1 MFQLENSH
9 YNLEKINFNVDKI
22 FNDKIK
28 DPFENTSFFYIIVG
42 RPGSGKTSLLINMLN
57 DKKIYRKVFSQILV
71 CMPKSS
77 RQSLKNNIFDVL
89 PPDQLFDELD
99 ESILTKIKNNKETFE
114 NENEERAEAGKP
126 AMCRHQLLILDD
138 ITAHLKNRDNEKML
152 IELATNR
159 RHYNL
164 SIILLVQFLRSIP
177 RPIRFFGTSVIFF
190 KPSNNLDTGILREEY
205 ITLTKETF
213 DKLMNFVFEDSHDFL
228 IINKNKNTYYKK
240 LQKIIFNESV

>member
-99 ESILTKIKNNKETFE
+99 EGILTKIKNNKENFE
-114 NENEERAEAGKP
+114 NEMK
-126 AMCRHQLLILDD
+126 
-138 ITAHLKNRDNEKML
+138 K
-152 IELATNR
+152 
-159 RHYNL
+159 
-164 SIILLVQFLRSIP
+164 
-177 RPIRFFGTSVIFF
+177 
-190 KPSNNLDTGILREEY
+190 
-205 ITLTKETF
+205 
-213 DKLMNFVFEDSHDFL
+213 DKKKVSRLCAA
-228 IINKNKNTYYKK
+228 INC
-240 LQKIIFNESV
+240 LF